1 MDLTASIDKW
11 IGWFETALLWARDNV
26 LSLSSLGQLLAVLV
40 TFFIARFAAKPL
52 RAWLEQDSGQS
63 AWQARAKGIAAPLVL
78 PIIWWMAQLL
88 LMGGARF
95 YEVPTYFLTVTVNL
109 LGAWII
115 ISLLTA
121 PLTNKTLSR
130 IIALT
135 AWTVAALNILGVLDD
150 MIIALD
156 QAALPVGDQEL
167 TLLSLLTG
175 ILSLVLFVWLAIVI
189 SSLFEQQISRLS
201 TLNPS
206 ARVLLSKFTRVGLIT
221 LAVVIGLSSAGLD
234 LTVFAVFGGAVG
246 LGVGFGLQKV
256 VSNLFSGVILLLDR
270 SIKPGDVVEIQGTYG
285 WINKLA
291 ARYTSVITRDGTEYL
306 IPNEDM
312 VTQPVIN
319 WSHSNRLIRRMLE
332 VGVSYESDIGL
343 ARQIMV
349 ETAKEVRRVL
359 DSPTPVCQLKDFGD
373 SAVILE
379 LRFWID
385 DPQNGVSN
393 VASDIRLGIWHKFRE
408 NGIVFPFPQQDVH
421 IVGAEG
427 FAPGP
432 PGQGS

>member
-11 IGWFETALLWARDNV
+11 TGWIEAGRLWAEDNV
-26 LSLSSLGQLLAVLV
+26 LSLSSLGQLAAVIATLL
-40 TFFIARFAAKPL
+40 IARLASKPL
-52 RAWLEQDSGQS
+52 RDWLEQDTGIDP
-63 AWQARAKGIAAPLVL
+63 WQARARGIAAPLVL
-78 PIIWWMAQLL
+78 PVIWWLAQLI
-88 LMGGARF
+88 LMAGGRL

-130 IIALT
+130 IIALA
-135 AWTVAALNILGVLDD
+135 AWTLAALNILGVLDD
-150 MIIALD
+150 MIVALD
-156 QAALPVGDQEL
+156 QAALPFGDQQL

-175 ILSLVLFVWLAIVI
+175 ILSLVLFVWLAIIV
-189 SSLFEQQISRLS
+189 SSMFEQQISRLS

-221 LAVVIGLSSAGLD
+221 LAVIIGLSSAGLD
-234 LTVFAVFGGAVG
+234 LTVFAVFSGAVG

-319 WSHSNRLIRRMLE
+319 WSHSNRLVRRMLE
-332 VGVSYESDIGL
+332 VGVSYGSDIDL
-343 ARQIMV
+343 ARQLMI
-349 ETAKEVRRVL
+349 ETAKGIRRIL
-359 DSPTPVCQLKDFGD
+359 ESPAPVCHIKDFAD
-373 SAVILE
+373 SAVVLE

-393 VASDIRLGIWHKFRE
+393 VASDIRLGVWHKFRD

-421 IVGAEG
+421 IIGADSFLPRE
-427 FAPGP
+427 PE
-432 PGQGS
+432 QDS